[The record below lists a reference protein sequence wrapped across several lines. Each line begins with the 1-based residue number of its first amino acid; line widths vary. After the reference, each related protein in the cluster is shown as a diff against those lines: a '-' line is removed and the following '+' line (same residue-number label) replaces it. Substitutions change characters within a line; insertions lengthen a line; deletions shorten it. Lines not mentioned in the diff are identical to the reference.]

1 MDQITLWWGLVGDG
15 FLASLVVGLVLPLVG
30 ALIYLRRSAFLGVA
44 VPQFSAAG
52 LALGLWMMPWF
63 APVYEEFLDHG
74 HPPMAYLFLFAV
86 GAAALSLWG
95 FALVSARH
103 SLGSADSRLA
113 SGFAAASAFALLFL
127 NMSPAGANVA
137 ETILRGEVLYLD
149 THGLVSLGIVFLVVL
164 LGLVRWRRAFLLVAF
179 DPEAA
184 VALGHRVARYERRQI
199 LLVGLAIG
207 GGVMTVGPV
216 LVFGLLFLPP
226 LAARRVA
233 NTMRAFLLHVVLV
246 GLLSVFGAWPLSIAM
261 DQPYGP
267 TTVVLSTVLVLCYQV
282 IGVLRTSRLRA

>member
-103 SLGSADSRLA
+103 SLGSADS
-113 SGFAAASAFALLFL
+113 
-127 NMSPAGANVA
+127 
-137 ETILRGEVLYLD
+137 
-149 THGLVSLGIVFLVVL
+149 
-164 LGLVRWRRAFLLVAF
+164 
-179 DPEAA
+179 
-184 VALGHRVARYERRQI
+184 
-199 LLVGLAIG
+199 
-207 GGVMTVGPV
+207 
-216 LVFGLLFLPP
+216 
-226 LAARRVA
+226 
-233 NTMRAFLLHVVLV
+233 
-246 GLLSVFGAWPLSIAM
+246 
-261 DQPYGP
+261 
-267 TTVVLSTVLVLCYQV
+267 
-282 IGVLRTSRLRA
+282 